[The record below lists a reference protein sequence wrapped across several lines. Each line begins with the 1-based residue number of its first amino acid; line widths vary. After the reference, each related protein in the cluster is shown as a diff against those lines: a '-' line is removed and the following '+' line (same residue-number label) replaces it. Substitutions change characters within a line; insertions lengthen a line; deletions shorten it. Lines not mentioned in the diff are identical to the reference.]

1 MPITTATLNFLKET
15 EMTTRQAKANAALN
29 AAAALRNRA
38 ERIGIQQGA
47 HAATRAYKKARAF
60 EVSAMKIANDPDP
73 TLDEEAA
80 WLNHTPVA
88 PSKHGLQPGDR
99 AYRRSTDGKL
109 IVCNKT

>member
-1 MPITTATLNFLKET
+1 
-15 EMTTRQAKANAALN
+15 MTVRQAKANAKLN

-38 ERIGIQQGA
+38 ERIGIQKGA
-47 HAATRAYKKARAF
+47 NAATRAYKQARAL
-60 EVSAMKIANDPDP
+60 EAYAMQVANDPDP

-109 IVCNKT
+109 IVCKPDPKGD